1 MIRFNPAALR
11 IFKISVLMML
21 CCHWMGCTWWLVSEL
36 EIQANDDGEGA
47 RARRLD
53 KAMLEA
59 QNDWQPP
66 TDLLNDD
73 SLGPQY
79 WRAFFWGAG
88 MVTGFVPYDIE
99 PVTEVEVLTTVVCMF
114 LGVMINAVV
123 IGSFTSALSSMDS
136 KKEMCREKLETIG
149 QYLIVHNVS
158 SHLRNSILE
167 YYEYLLTSS
176 QSMEEQMRRELRELP
191 PTLASRLALTVNRR
205 IVTRCPFF
213 KDLTDAA
220 LMTLLSKLRP
230 QIYAPG
236 QVLVDEGQPLRAIYF
251 INKGVIHLLSRMGTD
266 DEECVGEK
274 GQYENFGIECFAKPG
289 PNKLV
294 THSAR
299 AVTYADVMSL
309 STTDLARLL
318 ARDDE
323 RRRIK
328 ASQAAALALMKDP
341 KAKANGSGLSWRGKL
356 RNAGRKLGA
365 LQKFQAAGSSARVRE
380 ATAQG
385 QADSEDSPA
394 TPVAATSV
402 AEIARLTPSPSRER
416 RNSLALLAR
425 ETSATPRNSCAGCLP
440 QTQSRPEVTD
450 AQCSNSPAPETA
462 APEAAPTMRDGA
474 PPPRRLPSL
483 SVASAAPSTHAAQ
496 SFAPPPLPN
505 ARGWARPAAGGSPR
519 TPPRVMPSPGS
530 PAATATC
537 RAGWSPR
544 PPPFPPLAAP
554 SPSREEM
561 HALGGAV
568 AEAAPAAGRLPSAR
582 AC

>member
-220 LMTLLSKLRP
+220 LMTVLSKLRP
-230 QIYAPG
+230 RIYVPS
-236 QVLVDEGQPLRAIYF
+236 QVLVVEGQPLRAIYF

-266 DEECVGEK
+266 DQECVAEK
-274 GQYENFGIECFAKPG
+274 VQYENFGIECFEKPG

-294 THSAR
+294 TYSAR

-341 KAKANGSGLSWRGKL
+341 KAKANGSGLSWRSKL
-356 RNAGRKLGA
+356 SWRNAGCKLVSV
-365 LQKFQAAGSSARVRE
+365 QKFQAAGSSARVRE

-394 TPVAATSV
+394 SPVAATSV

-483 SVASAAPSTHAAQ
+483 SV
-496 SFAPPPLPN
+496 
-505 ARGWARPAAGGSPR
+505 GGSPR
-519 TPPRVMPSPGS
+519 TPPRVMPSP
-530 PAATATC
+530 AATATR

-544 PPPFPPLAAP
+544 PPPSPPLAAP

-568 AEAAPAAGRLPSAR
+568 AEAAPAAGRPPSAR

>member
-36 EIQANDDGEGA
+36 EIQADDGEGA

-236 QVLVDEGQPLRAIYF
+236 QVLVDEGQLLRAIYF

-266 DEECVGEK
+266 DQECVAEK
-274 GQYENFGIECFAKPG
+274 VQYENFGIECFEKPG

-294 THSAR
+294 TYSAR

-328 ASQAAALALMKDP
+328 ASRAAALALMKDP

-356 RNAGRKLGA
+356 RNAGRKLVSV
-365 LQKFQAAGSSARVRE
+365 QKFQAAGSSALVRE

-394 TPVAATSV
+394 SPVAAISV

-416 RNSLALLAR
+416 RNSKALLVR
-425 ETSATPRNSCAGCLP
+425 ETSATPRACADCWP

-474 PPPRRLPSL
+474 PPPRRLRPL
-483 SVASAAPSTHAAQ
+483 SVASVAPSTHAALP
-496 SFAPPPLPN
+496 FAPPPLPN
-505 ARGWARPAAGGSPR
+505 ARGWPRPAAGGLPR
-519 TPPRVMPSPGS
+519 TPPRAMPT
-530 PAATATC
+530 PAATATR
-537 RAGWSPR
+537 RAGWSTR
-544 PPPFPPLAAP
+544 PPPSPPLAAP

-568 AEAAPAAGRLPSAR
+568 AEAAPAAGRPPSAR

>member
-59 QNDWQPP
+59 QNGWQPP

-123 IGSFTSALSSMDS
+123 IGSFTSALSSIDS

-220 LMTLLSKLRP
+220 LMTVLSKLRP
-230 QIYAPG
+230 QIYVPG
-236 QVLVDEGQPLRAIYF
+236 QVVVVEGQPLRAIYF
-251 INKGVIHLLSRMGTD
+251 INKGIIHLLSRMGTD
-266 DEECVGEK
+266 DEECVREK
-274 GQYENFGIECFAKPG
+274 AQYENFGIECFEKQG

-483 SVASAAPSTHAAQ
+483 SVASAAPSTHAALP
-496 SFAPPPLPN
+496 FAPPPLPN
-505 ARGWARPAAGGSPR
+505 ARVWPRPAAGGSP
-519 TPPRVMPSPGS
+519 PRVMPSP
-530 PAATATC
+530 AA
-537 RAGWSPR
+537 R
-544 PPPFPPLAAP
+544 
-554 SPSREEM
+554 PSREEQVR
-561 HALGGAV
+561 ALGGGV
-568 AEAAPAAGRLPSAR
+568 AEAAPAAGRPPSAR

>member
-21 CCHWMGCTWWLVSEL
+21 CCHWMGCAWWLVSEL

-59 QNDWQPP
+59 QNGWQPP

-99 PVTEVEVLTTVVCMF
+99 PVTELEVLTTVVCMF

-123 IGSFTSALSSMDS
+123 IGSFTSALSSIDS

-220 LMTLLSKLRP
+220 LMTVLSKLRP
-230 QIYAPG
+230 RIYVPS
-236 QVLVDEGQPLRAIYF
+236 QVLVVEGQPLRAIYF

-328 ASQAAALALMKDP
+328 ASRAAALALMKDP
-341 KAKANGSGLSWRGKL
+341 KAKANGSGLSWCGKL
-356 RNAGRKLGA
+356 RSAGRKLVSV
-365 LQKFQAAGSSARVRE
+365 QKFQAAGSCARVGE
-380 ATAQG
+380 ATAQS

-394 TPVAATSV
+394 SPVAATSV
-402 AEIARLTPSPSRER
+402 AEIARLPSSPSRASRER
-416 RNSLALLAR
+416 RNSIALLVR
-425 ETSATPRNSCAGCLP
+425 ETSATPRACADCWP
-440 QTQSRPEVTD
+440 QTQSRPKVTD
-450 AQCSNSPAPETA
+450 AQCSSSPAPETA
-462 APEAAPTMRDGA
+462 APEAAPTMRDGT
-474 PPPRRLPSL
+474 PPPGRLRPL
-483 SVASAAPSTHAAQ
+483 SAASAAPSTLAALP
-496 SFAPPPLPN
+496 FAPPPLPN
-505 ARGWARPAAGGSPR
+505 ARGWPRPAAGSSPR
-519 TPPRVMPSPGS
+519 TPPRVMPSP
-530 PAATATC
+530 AAIATR
-537 RAGWSPR
+537 RAGLSPQ

-568 AEAAPAAGRLPSAR
+568 AEAAPAAGRPPSAR

>member
-1 MIRFNPAALR
+1 
-11 IFKISVLMML
+11 
-21 CCHWMGCTWWLVSEL
+21 
-36 EIQANDDGEGA
+36 
-47 RARRLD
+47 
-53 KAMLEA
+53 
-59 QNDWQPP
+59 
-66 TDLLNDD
+66 
-73 SLGPQY
+73 
-79 WRAFFWGAG
+79 
-88 MVTGFVPYDIE
+88 
-99 PVTEVEVLTTVVCMF
+99 
-114 LGVMINAVV
+114 
-123 IGSFTSALSSMDS
+123 
-136 KKEMCREKLETIG
+136 
-149 QYLIVHNVS
+149 
-158 SHLRNSILE
+158 
-167 YYEYLLTSS
+167 
-176 QSMEEQMRRELRELP
+176 MRRELRELP

-236 QVLVDEGQPLRAIYF
+236 QVLVEEGQPLRAIYF

-274 GQYENFGIECFAKPG
+274 GQYENFGIECFAKPA
-289 PNKLV
+289 NKLV

-356 RNAGRKLGA
+356 RNAGRKLVSV
-365 LQKFQAAGSSARVRE
+365 QKFQAAGSSALVRE

-394 TPVAATSV
+394 SPVAAISV

-416 RNSLALLAR
+416 RNSKALLVR
-425 ETSATPRNSCAGCLP
+425 ETSATPRACADCWP

-474 PPPRRLPSL
+474 PPPRRLRPL
-483 SVASAAPSTHAAQ
+483 SVASVAPSTHAALP
-496 SFAPPPLPN
+496 FAPPPLPN
-505 ARGWARPAAGGSPR
+505 ARGWPRPAAGGLPR
-519 TPPRVMPSPGS
+519 TPPRAMPT
-530 PAATATC
+530 PAATATR
-537 RAGWSPR
+537 RAGWSTR
-544 PPPFPPLAAP
+544 PPPSPPLAAP

-568 AEAAPAAGRLPSAR
+568 AEAAPAAGRPPSAR

>member
-1 MIRFNPAALR
+1 MIRFNPSVVR

-21 CCHWMGCTWWLVSEL
+21 CCHWMGCAWWLVSDL

-220 LMTLLSKLRP
+220 LMTVLSKLRP
-230 QIYAPG
+230 RIYAPG

-251 INKGVIHLLSRMGTD
+251 INKGVIQLLSRMGTD
-266 DEECVGEK
+266 DEEFVGEK
-274 GQYENFGIECFAKPG
+274 VQYENFGIEFFEKQG

-294 THSAR
+294 TYSAR

-394 TPVAATSV
+394 SPVAATSV

-496 SFAPPPLPN
+496 SF
-505 ARGWARPAAGGSPR
+505 SPR
-519 TPPRVMPSPGS
+519 TPPRVMPSP
-530 PAATATC
+530 AATATR

-544 PPPFPPLAAP
+544 PPPSPPLAAP

-568 AEAAPAAGRLPSAR
+568 AEAAPAAGRPPSAR

>member
-1 MIRFNPAALR
+1 
-11 IFKISVLMML
+11 
-21 CCHWMGCTWWLVSEL
+21 
-36 EIQANDDGEGA
+36 
-47 RARRLD
+47 
-53 KAMLEA
+53 MLEA

-236 QVLVDEGQPLRAIYF
+236 QVLVEEGQPLRAIYF

-266 DEECVGEK
+266 DQECVAEK
-274 GQYENFGIECFAKPG
+274 VQYENFGIECFEKPG

-294 THSAR
+294 TYSAR

-328 ASQAAALALMKDP
+328 ASRAAALALMKDP

-356 RNAGRKLGA
+356 RNAGRKLVSV
-365 LQKFQAAGSSARVRE
+365 QKFQAAGSCARVGE
-380 ATAQG
+380 ATTQS
-385 QADSEDSPA
+385 QADSPA
-394 TPVAATSV
+394 SPVAATSV
-402 AEIARLTPSPSRER
+402 AEIARLPSSPSRER
-416 RNSLALLAR
+416 RNSKALLVR
-425 ETSATPRNSCAGCLP
+425 ETSATPRACADCWP
-440 QTQSRPEVTD
+440 QTQSRPKVTD
-450 AQCSNSPAPETA
+450 GSSSPAPETA
-462 APEAAPTMRDGA
+462 APEAAPTMRDGT
-474 PPPRRLPSL
+474 PPPGRLRPL
-483 SVASAAPSTHAAQ
+483 SAASAAPSTLAALP
-496 SFAPPPLPN
+496 FAPPPLPN
-505 ARGWARPAAGGSPR
+505 ARGWPRPAAGGLPR
-519 TPPRVMPSPGS
+519 TPPRAMPT
-530 PAATATC
+530 PAATATR
-537 RAGWSPR
+537 RAGWSTR
-544 PPPFPPLAAP
+544 PPPSPPLAAP

-568 AEAAPAAGRLPSAR
+568 AEAAPASGRPPSAR